1 METTPAAVQLT
12 QSYESENL
20 RLRPLREDDLGE
32 AFLSWFQDEDLMR
45 FYTNS
50 RQQHSRESLWHN
62 ISQGAAS
69 GTSYTFAIEDRAS
82 GAVIGTI
89 KLGPINHD
97 HRIADLVVLLGDRRF
112 HGRGLAVEAIRLGNA
127 LAFQEFDI
135 RKLFGGMFE
144 TNQSSYKAYTRAG
157 WVEEGRLKGH
167 YLVNGQP
174 VDRLLVACFNPAY
187 FGGEQK

>member
-1 METTPAAVQLT
+1 METTPDAVQLT
-12 QSYESENL
+12 RPYESDNL
-20 RLRPLREDDLGE
+20 RLRPLREADLDE

-50 RQQHSRESLWHN
+50 RQQHTRQSLWHN
-62 ISQGAAS
+62 ISQGATA

-82 GAVIGTI
+82 GTVIGTI

-167 YLVNGQP
+167 YLVDGQP

-187 FGGEQK
+187 FGGE